1 MLPAVTVL
9 GLFSIGSA
17 TSMNARSLFIT
28 RFFGGLFGS
37 SPISNVSAALG
48 DMYEPKARGIAVT
61 FYAVMVVGG
70 MLITSVSGEDFVD
83 IFKVLPWGQ

>member
-1 MLPAVTVL
+1 MLPAVTIL

-17 TSMNARSLFIT
+17 TSQNAQSLFIT
-28 RFFGGLFGS
+28 RFFGGLFGA
-37 SPISNVSAALG
+37 SPVSNVSAALG

-70 MLITSVSGEDFVD
+70 M
-83 IFKVLPWGQ
+83 

>member
-1 MLPAVTVL
+1 MLPAVAAL

-17 TSMNARSLFIT
+17 TSQNAESLFIT

-37 SPISNVSAALG
+37 APISNVTAALG
-48 DMYEPKARGIAVT
+48 DMYEPRARGIAVT

-70 MLITSVSGEDFVD
+70 EIYPYSPL
-83 IFKVLPWGQ
+83 

>member
-17 TSMNARSLFIT
+17 TSMNAQSLFIT

-70 MLITSVSGEDFVD
+70 ALMKSRL
-83 IFKVLPWGQ
+83 